1 MALNWDANTKITTD
15 RQLML
20 TNLAVPSA
28 SCASWQF
35 QQGMALVIV
44 KLQTS
49 RRFFCSSTAQC
60 SVRSVV

>member
-28 SCASWQF
+28 SCAHWHIQL
-35 QQGMALVIV
+35 GIALVIV
-44 KLQTS
+44 SNFTKV
-49 RRFFCSSTAQC
+49 RFQLTAQ
-60 SVRSVV
+60 

>member
-28 SCASWQF
+28 SCASWHIQLGWP
-35 QQGMALVIV
+35 Q
-44 KLQTS
+44 
-49 RRFFCSSTAQC
+49 
-60 SVRSVV
+60 